1 MKRGYSEMLEVV
13 NRVTASRPQR
23 ALDNLEITGRLVQR
37 LGLDDVFSRLKFVHI
52 AGTKGKGTCAAYTS
66 SLLMSHGL
74 RVGLFTSPHL
84 VDIRERIIIDGKM
97 LSRELFAKYF
107 FDVYEAQQN
116 LMNSDSELDRETASR
131 ANFFRLMFLM
141 SLHAFASEGVEVG
154 VMEVGI
160 GGRIDATNVI
170 PSTVCGITSLGMD
183 HMEILGNT
191 VEEIAFEKAG
201 IMKKGVPCFS
211 GPQLEHPSTRRVL
224 QEHSLKVECPLVFV
238 DPGVI
243 PIRQWPQLSIGGEHA
258 VNNSKIAFLLARSAA
273 EISPMMPMT
282 EGERIAL
289 TTTVFPG
296 RSQIIPATA
305 VPGGK
310 ITLFLDGAH
319 TPESLHVA
327 TQWFLDEAKRRKGG
341 NARNVILFYSTRE
354 ASLLF
359 RSMLPAISKGR
370 GDGQVFVKCILAS
383 IRFPRTP
390 VNGVQEDHKA
400 HLLPYVEAWRKLYPE
415 TPCLPCAAPFE
426 KWEDLQELVCGST
439 GELEDETAPVNVFIT
454 GSFFLVGEMLELLHK
469 ASGGAPNE

>member
-1 MKRGYSEMLEVV
+1 MKRGYADMLEVV

-23 ALDNLEITGRLVQR
+23 ALDNLEITGRLVER
-37 LGLDDVFSRLKFVHI
+37 LGLDAGMQRLKFVHI

-66 SLLMSHGL
+66 ALLMSHGL

-97 LSRELFAKYF
+97 LSRDAFAKYF
-107 FDVYEAQQN
+107 FDVYDAQQQ
-116 LMNSDSELDRETASR
+116 LTNSDSELDRETASR

-160 GGRIDATNVI
+160 GGRIDATNVV

-191 VEEIAFEKAG
+191 VEEIALEKAG

-224 QEHSLKVECPLVFV
+224 QQHSLKVECPLVFV
-238 DPGVI
+238 DPDVI
-243 PIRQWPQLSIGGEHA
+243 PIRQWPPLSIGGDHA
-258 VNNSKIAFLLARSAA
+258 VNNSKLAFLLARHAA
-273 EISPMMPMT
+273 GIPPIMPMT
-282 EGERIAL
+282 AGERDAL
-289 TTTVFPG
+289 TSTVFPG
-296 RSQIIPATA
+296 RSQVIPASA

-310 ITLFLDGAH
+310 VTIFLDGAH
-319 TPESLHVA
+319 TPESLGVA
-327 TQWFLDEAKRRKGG
+327 TNWFFEEASRRKS
-341 NARNVILFYSTRE
+341 ARNVILFYSTRE
-354 ASLLF
+354 ASSLF

-370 GDGQVFVKCILAS
+370 ADGNVFVKCVLAS
-383 IRFPRTP
+383 IRFPKTP
-390 VNGVQEDHKA
+390 VNGVQEDHKT
-400 HLLPYVEAWRKLYPE
+400 HLLPYVESWRRLYPE

-426 KWEDLQELVCGST
+426 QWEDLQELVCGST
-439 GELEDETAPVNVFIT
+439 GELEDENMPVNLFIT
-454 GSFFLVGEMLELLHK
+454 GSFFLVGEILELLQK
-469 ASGGAPNE
+469 TPAAASQQ